1 MSDLMEARLKKARRE
16 LQEEIDITLVWIRE
30 MELRH
35 PHLREKKEGGEIMDA
50 KQLEEAI
57 KASAPDK
64 KSADTFEAMLASGK
78 LIIVS

>member
-1 MSDLMEARLKKARRE
+1 
-16 LQEEIDITLVWIRE
+16 
-30 MELRH
+30 
-35 PHLREKKEGGEIMDA
+35 MDA

-64 KSADTFEAMLASGK
+64 ESLNTFEQMLASGK